1 MALCT
6 SRNPVRTF
14 VPASRCLSQKAT
26 SRRRVAC
33 RYRNDSTSIEELTAA
48 SDFVDATPKR
58 GAGPVAVAYDST
70 RNSEAAIR
78 WARRH
83 LCAGD
88 PHDSMHLV
96 HVVCDPRALA
106 SSGPR
111 DLVAPSLQDYFSRLV
126 AHVQAAVEAQ
136 CAELLVGIP
145 YKVDLPVLHGPRSA
159 AQIAELLL
167 DRVQAAKARMLVV
180 ASHGPGAQ
188 ADFGSVARYCY
199 QHAPLPLVLV
209 PGGLPVEE
217 LRTEG
222 QDPPPAT
229 SEAVSHIRKLR
240 GQELGVHLDAP
251 AAQPPRPA
259 PTPPPQA
266 GAAAV
271 ASQTAVRPGG
281 AASSQG
287 QGARVLLVVSRLQ
300 ELESHWQWVADN
312 LCHVGDSLTIWHN
325 IRGEEAGTGGGCLA
339 SLPTAIV
346 QALRG
351 RGLAEVAYEPRYTQ
365 SGRPEELAQQ
375 VREAA
380 AGMSMVVVLNYGRQ
394 GMVRESLEGS
404 VASELV
410 RHMPPVPLVLL
421 EPAQSA

>member
-1 MALCT
+1 KA
-6 SRNPVRTF
+6 
-14 VPASRCLSQKAT
+14 ASS
-26 SRRRVAC
+26 RRVAC

-111 DLVAPSLQDYFSRLV
+111 DLVAPSLQDYFGRLV

-167 DRVQAAKARMLVV
+167 DRVQEAKARMLVV
-180 ASHGPGAQ
+180 ASHGPGKGGGAQ

-217 LRTEG
+217 LEPG
-222 QDPPPAT
+222 VQDPPPAT
-229 SEAVSHIRKLR
+229 SEA
-240 GQELGVHLDAP
+240 
-251 AAQPPRPA
+251 PRPA

-271 ASQTAVRPGG
+271 ASQTAGRAGG

>member
-1 MALCT
+1 ML
-6 SRNPVRTF
+6 
-14 VPASRCLSQKAT
+14 
-26 SRRRVAC
+26 
-33 RYRNDSTSIEELTAA
+33 AA
-48 SDFVDATPKR
+48 WA
-58 GAGPVAVAYDST
+58 AG
-70 RNSEAAIR
+70 
-78 WARRH
+78 
-83 LCAGD
+83 
-88 PHDSMHLV
+88 M
-96 HVVCDPRALA
+96 
-106 SSGPR
+106 
-111 DLVAPSLQDYFSRLV
+111 QDYFGRLV

-159 AQIAELLL
+159 AQIAELVL
-167 DRVQAAKARMLVV
+167 DRVQEAKARMLVV
-180 ASHGPGAQ
+180 ASHGPGKGGGAQ

-217 LRTEG
+217 LEPG
-222 QDPPPAT
+222 VQDPPPAT

-240 GQELGVHLDAP
+240 GQELGVHQDAP
-251 AAQPPRPA
+251 AAQAPRPA

-271 ASQTAVRPGG
+271 ASQTAGSPGE